1 MSSRQKSSRPEV
13 QFSPPRSARQSK
25 PKPINGSSSER
36 RRPHLSHSQGD
47 VVINGDRHHPS
58 GGPALH
64 NQEVAHPRDR
74 RQDWAQNH
82 NHHDAVHD
90 NGYRYCE
97 HSPLGYE
104 RVYLPLCKVADTPF
118 HIQRYCK
125 NRSFG
130 YKRMYLPLHK
140 VADTTFHIQRYC
152 KIVPLDMKG
161 CSCHFAKWQMHHFI
175 SKGRNASYV

>member
-25 PKPINGSSSER
+25 PKAINGSSSER

-47 VVINGDRHHPS
+47 VVTNGDRHNPS

-82 NHHDAVHD
+82 NYHDAVHD
-90 NGYRYCE
+90 NGYRYT
-97 HSPLGYE
+97 
-104 RVYLPLCKVADTPF
+104 V
-118 HIQRYCK
+118 
-125 NRSFG
+125 
-130 YKRMYLPLHK
+130 
-140 VADTTFHIQRYC
+140 

-161 CSCHFAKWQMHHFI
+161 CTCHFAKWQMHPFI
-175 SKGRNASYV
+175 SKGRNATYV